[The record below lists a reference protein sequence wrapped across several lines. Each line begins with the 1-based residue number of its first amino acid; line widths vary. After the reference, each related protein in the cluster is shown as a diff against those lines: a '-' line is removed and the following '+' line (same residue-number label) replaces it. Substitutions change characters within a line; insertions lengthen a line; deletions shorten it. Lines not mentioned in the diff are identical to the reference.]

1 MPSNV
6 LAAFNKNAFLDGP
19 NAPLQATAVASL
31 TLLVKHILT
40 VFVQG
45 GARFGAGMRPPEDV
59 CFMPKAGKQ
68 SFDGTAKAAER
79 GNEDKALKKA
89 LQNEQRWTRIV
100 ANDLENIPLGLII
113 AWGSLQSPRSPPAHV
128 VLVLAFTVSRILH
141 TVTYAAGKQPHRA
154 LAFFGGVLAVVGM
167 GVNGVLGAFAKK

>member
-1 MPSNV
+1 
-6 LAAFNKNAFLDGP
+6 
-19 NAPLQATAVASL
+19 
-31 TLLVKHILT
+31 
-40 VFVQG
+40 
-45 GARFGAGMRPPEDV
+45 
-59 CFMPKAGKQ
+59 MPKAGKQ

-100 ANDLENIPLGLII
+100 ANDLENIPLVSLASIPSPPLSPFFFSPSPPCFHPSPPSYFPSQGLII

>member
-1 MPSNV
+1 
-6 LAAFNKNAFLDGP
+6 
-19 NAPLQATAVASL
+19 
-31 TLLVKHILT
+31 
-40 VFVQG
+40 
-45 GARFGAGMRPPEDV
+45 
-59 CFMPKAGKQ
+59 MPKAGKQ

-100 ANDLENIPLGLII
+100 ANDLENIPLVSLASIPPPSPSSFLLFRLTSLFHPSPPSYFPSQGLII